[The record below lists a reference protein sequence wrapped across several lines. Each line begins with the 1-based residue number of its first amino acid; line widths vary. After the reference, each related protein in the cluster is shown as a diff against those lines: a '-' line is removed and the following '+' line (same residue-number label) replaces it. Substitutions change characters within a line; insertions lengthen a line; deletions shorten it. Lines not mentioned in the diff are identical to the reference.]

1 MEQTLKSRTEW
12 QTFITPQFSQIVT
25 ALEEAKAKGQTK
37 MLIGETG
44 VGKTYAVTKFFKINP
59 DHTYI
64 ITVSDVYL
72 LEDIIQELCQLL
84 AVDFNYIT
92 SLRMASYSKKCRI
105 DRIVER
111 LIAIKKEGGKPILIF
126 DESEN
131 MNISVLKSIK
141 GLYDR
146 LKDNCA
152 IVLVGTSRLI
162 SRMLNSNGRNK
173 GRNREA
179 LPELFSR
186 FKAGLRQIVPVTT
199 KDFTPFLDTY
209 VEDRALRKLICQ
221 TLESY
226 RDLNTYLLPVMT
238 EAEER
243 NQPLTETLYKLY
255 HDLNF

>member
-1 MEQTLKSRTEW
+1 MEQTLKRTEW
-12 QTFITPQFSQIVT
+12 KTFVTPQFSQIIT
-25 ALEEAKAKGQTK
+25 ALEDAKAKGQTK
-37 MLIGETG
+37 MLIGDTG
-44 VGKTYAVTKFFKINP
+44 VGKTFAINKFCKKHP
-59 DHTYI
+59 SCTYV

-84 AVDFNYIT
+84 NVQTAPF
-92 SLRMASYSKKCRI
+92 SGFRMASYSKKCRI
-105 DRIVER
+105 DKIVER
-111 LIAIKKEGGKPILIF
+111 LIEIKKEGGKPILIF

-152 IVLVGTSRLI
+152 IVLVGTGRLI
-162 SRMLNSNGRNK
+162 NRMFNNNGNRK
-173 GRNREA
+173 GRYREA

-186 FKAGLRQIVPVTT
+186 FKAGLRQILPVTT

-209 VEDRALRKLICQ
+209 VQDEALRHLICQ

-226 RDLNTYLLPVMT
+226 RDLNTYLEPVMI

-255 HDLNF
+255 HQICY